1 MFAFKLTDHSLNCKP
16 KNPINN
22 CPALRRAITKQVT
35 DMQASIETISTLER
49 KMTIAV
55 PAERVETQVEQRLN
69 EAARTVQ
76 LKGFRKGKVP
86 VKVVKER
93 YGGSVRQEVL
103 GEVMSS
109 RITKH
114 WGSTRYVLPASRA
127 SKPKRSRPARTSNL

>member
-1 MFAFKLTDHSLNCKP
+1 
-16 KNPINN
+16 
-22 CPALRRAITKQVT
+22 
-35 DMQASIETISTLER
+35 MQASIETISTLER

>member
-103 GEVMSS
+103 GEV
-109 RITKH
+109 ITERGGGGGWHRGRRNGLLLLLRGCLRMKA
-114 WGSTRYVLPASRA
+114 WGQ
-127 SKPKRSRPARTSNL
+127 K